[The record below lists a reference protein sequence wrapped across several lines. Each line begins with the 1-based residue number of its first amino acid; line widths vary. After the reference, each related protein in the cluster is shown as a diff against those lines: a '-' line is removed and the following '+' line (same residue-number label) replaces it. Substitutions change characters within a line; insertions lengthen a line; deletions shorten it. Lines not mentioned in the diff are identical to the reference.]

1 MFKCEQCIIVL
12 KVPLTKVNSHLT
24 MFGHALF
31 SFCYFCKKQMMNKIN
46 NKLQIYLPIAFSVV
60 LILGIW
66 IGTMMNSS
74 NKVQTNL
81 LQLGGSYNKVGD
93 ILDYIVQDYVDS
105 VDFSQLE
112 TDAITG
118 MLEELDPHS
127 MYISKEEFNQVN
139 DPLLGSFEGIG
150 ISFRIEKDSITV
162 INPIPGGPSEKVG
175 LMAGDRIVKVDDSLV
190 AGIGINNNDAMRKLK
205 GKKGTKVKVTN
216 YRRGVPKLID
226 FTITRDVIPTYS
238 VDVAYMVDKSV
249 GYIKI
254 NKFSATTY
262 DEFMDAASELKEEGM
277 SKLILDLRGNPGG
290 LMNAAIEISDEF
302 LKEGELIVY
311 TDGNSR
317 PKRHAFATDSGDFE
331 DIQVVVLVDENSAS
345 SSEIVAGALQDND
358 KGLIIGRRTFGKG
371 LVQEQISLPD
381 GSAMRLT
388 TARYYTPT
396 GRSIQRPYDKGDA
409 ESYYEEYYHRYVNGE
424 MTNVDSIHFDD
435 SLKFTT
441 PKGKIVYGGGGIMPD
456 VFVPM
461 ITDTIRT
468 YYNLLANK
476 GLIFQFAFD
485 YTDKNR
491 ARLNKFTDFET
502 FHSKFNMDSKT
513 FNDLVAYAD
522 EKGIEQSDEK
532 IQLSK
537 DKIATLFKA
546 FVGRNVLDEK
556 GFYPIYHKI
565 DTTFNRAVYE
575 IKKLDQ

>member
-1 MFKCEQCIIVL
+1 MN
-12 KVPLTKVNSHLT
+12 NS
-24 MFGHALF
+24 
-31 SFCYFCKKQMMNKIN
+31 
-46 NKLQIYLPIAFSVV
+46 KLQIYLPIAFSLV
-60 LILGIW
+60 LIIGIW
-66 IGTMMNSS
+66 IGTMINGD
-74 NKVQTNL
+74 NKTQTNL
-81 LQLGGSYNKVGD
+81 LQLGSTYNKVGD

-105 VDFSQLE
+105 VDFDQME

-150 ISFRIEKDSITV
+150 ISFRIEKDTITV

-216 YRRGVPKLID
+216 FRRGVPKLID
-226 FTITRDVIPTYS
+226 FTITRDLIPTYS
-238 VDVAYMVDKSV
+238 VDVAYMVDESV
-249 GYIKI
+249 GYIKV

-262 DEFMDAASELKEEGM
+262 DEFMEAASELEDEGM

-302 LKEGELIVY
+302 LQEGELIVY
-311 TDGNSR
+311 TDGKSR

-331 DIQVVVLVDENSAS
+331 DLQVVVLVDENSAS

-441 PKGKIVYGGGGIMPD
+441 PKGKVVYGGGGIMPD

-491 ARLNKFTDFET
+491 ARLNKFTDFDT
-502 FHSKFNMDSKT
+502 FDRKFKMDNRT
-513 FNDLVAYAD
+513 FDDLVAYAD

-575 IKKLDQ
+575 INNLDQ